1 MKILVDKIELEKKL
15 ALAKNGKLI
24 ELCIVPAETDSGS
37 SNPAFLHIGAIHN
50 NGFYEDLESVD
61 EHPMNLLIELTA

>member
-15 ALAKNGKLI
+15 AQANGKLI
-24 ELCIVPAETDSGS
+24 ELRIVPAQEDSDS
-37 SNPAFLHIGAIHN
+37 YNPAFLHIGAIHN
-50 NGFYEDLESVD
+50 NGFYEDLESID